1 MQGKAII
8 SRKKITMLK
17 DNSPGDLLLIEVH
30 IQFLPKTIVS
40 ITENIL
46 FSFYLALKQT
56 DLFVTYKHHLYS
68 SRNNRRKNLVFFKMS
83 SIDE

>member
-30 IQFLPKTIVS
+30 IQFLPTVIVS

-46 FSFYLALKQT
+46 FCFYLALKQT

-68 SRNNRRKNLVFFKMS
+68 SRNNRRKNLVFFLNVFYR
-83 SIDE
+83 